1 MHICAINPN
10 IFTIFLKSASRIQ
23 KIFVPLHRKMSE
35 ENQKFETGTPAIVAD
50 DAEGIPRWYVAYVG
64 TRAEKAVRDRLISL
78 GYEAYAA
85 TQWEI
90 RVWRNGRKKKIERPV
105 ITQYVFIRLTER
117 QRAVVVAMPEIHYFL
132 VNKAGATNEYG
143 RHLPAVIPDAQMQML
158 QRMLGQSESA
168 VRFATSGFAVGD
180 TVRVLGWGDNLQGH
194 VVRIPG
200 DHARYVGIRIDQ
212 LGCAYMEIS
221 PDLLLKTKSTN
232 TDKSVF
238 GD

>member
-23 KIFVPLHRKMSE
+23 KIFVPLRRKMSE

-117 QRAVVVAMPEIHYFL
+117 QRAVVVTMPEIHYFL
-132 VNKAGATNEYG
+132 VNKAGATNDYG

-158 QRMLGQSESA
+158 QRMLGQSDSA
-168 VRFATSGFAVGD
+168 VRFATSGFAIGD
-180 TVRVLGWGDNLQGH
+180 TVRVLGWDDNLQGH
-194 VVRIPG
+194 VVRIPC
-200 DHARYVGIRIDQ
+200 DHARYIGIRIDQ

-221 PDLLLKTKSTN
+221 PDLLLKTTHPN
-232 TDKSVF
+232 V
-238 GD
+238 

>member
-1 MHICAINPN
+1 
-10 IFTIFLKSASRIQ
+10 
-23 KIFVPLHRKMSE
+23 MSDTE
-35 ENQKFETGTPAIVAD
+35 QKFGMQTPAPVAD
-50 DAEGIPRWYVAYVG
+50 DAEGVPRWYVAYVG
-64 TRAEKAVRDRLISL
+64 TRAEKVVRDRLISL

-105 ITQYVFIRLTER
+105 ITQYVFIRLTES

-158 QRMLGQSESA
+158 QRMLGQSDSA
-168 VRFATSGFAVGD
+168 VRFATSGFAIGD

-200 DHARYVGIRIDQ
+200 DHAKYVGIRIDQ

-221 PDLLLKTKSTN
+221 PDLLLKTK
-232 TDKSVF
+232 
-238 GD
+238 

>member
-23 KIFVPLHRKMSE
+23 KIFVPLRRKMSE

-117 QRAVVVAMPEIHYFL
+117 QRAVVVTMPEIHYFL

-143 RHLPAVIPDAQMQML
+143 RHLPAVIPDAQIQML
-158 QRMLGQSESA
+158 QRMLGQSDSA

-180 TVRVLGWGDNLQGH
+180 TVRVLGWGDNLEGH

-200 DHARYVGIRIDQ
+200 DHAKYVGIRIDQ

-221 PDLLLKTKSTN
+221 PDLILKIK
-232 TDKSVF
+232 
-238 GD
+238 

>member
-1 MHICAINPN
+1 M
-10 IFTIFLKSASRIQ
+10 
-23 KIFVPLHRKMSE
+23 
-35 ENQKFETGTPAIVAD
+35 
-50 DAEGIPRWYVAYVG
+50 
-64 TRAEKAVRDRLISL
+64 RDRLISL

-90 RVWRNGRKKKIERPV
+90 RVWQNGRKKKIERPV

-117 QRAVVVAMPEIHYFL
+117 QRAVVVTMPEIHYFL

-143 RHLPAVIPDAQMQML
+143 RHLPAVIPDSQIQML

-168 VRFATSGFAVGD
+168 VRFATSGFAIGD

-200 DHARYVGIRIDQ
+200 DHAKYVGIRIDQ

-221 PDLLLKTKSTN
+221 PDLLLKTK
-232 TDKSVF
+232 
-238 GD
+238 